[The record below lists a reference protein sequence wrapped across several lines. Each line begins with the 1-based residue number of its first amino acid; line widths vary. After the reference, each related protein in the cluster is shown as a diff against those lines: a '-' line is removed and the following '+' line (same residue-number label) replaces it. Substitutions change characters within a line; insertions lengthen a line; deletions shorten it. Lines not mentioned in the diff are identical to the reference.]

1 MLIENIMYF
10 ALGLL
15 VAGLVALVIMPA
27 VWKRAVRL
35 TKRRIEA
42 ATPITMAEF
51 RADKDQLRAEFAL
64 STRRLEMNVEALR
77 KRLAEQLSDVNQ
89 KRTDLG
95 ALKAERENHL
105 AVVRELE
112 AREVELRARILELE
126 KEGADLANRLRKR
139 DRELETRAAEIET
152 LRNSLRG
159 GLAKA
164 TKVDG
169 MALSGNY
176 EDDIDQVTTALAIE
190 RKRAAFLEDQ
200 ARSLI
205 ERLEKSDRR
214 SAEATAA
221 IAQMR
226 DALAGKEAQ
235 READAEELL
244 AAEARIASAENR
256 LNALLAETS
265 QVVEKTEGRAEQ
277 LLADK
282 LSMEEELERLR
293 AKVANVEAGIMADWE
308 TERFEEA
315 HLREKLNDI
324 AASVSRLVYAV
335 DHDTP
340 VNAVPETESLFDRV
354 QRFADDGEGVD
365 VLPAPANS
373 QSGRVSERLA
383 ALKEIQGR

>member
-1 MLIENIMYF
+1 MLIENMMYF

-15 VAGLVALVIMPA
+15 VAGLVALIVMPA

-42 ATPITMAEF
+42 ATPITLSEF

-64 STRRLEMNVEALR
+64 STRRLEMNVETLR

-95 ALKAERENHL
+95 ALKAEREQHV
-105 AVVRELE
+105 AVVAELE
-112 AREVELRARILELE
+112 NRQVDLRARVLELE
-126 KEGADLANRLRKR
+126 KEGTDLAQRLRMR
-139 DRELETRAAEIET
+139 DRDVEVRQDEIET
-152 LRNSLRG
+152 LRGSLREGFPEATG
-159 GLAKA
+159 GEN
-164 TKVDG
+164 
-169 MALSGNY
+169 LSGDY
-176 EDDIDQVTTALAIE
+176 DHDVDRLTASLAIE
-190 RKRAAFLEDQ
+190 RKRAAFLEEQ

-205 ERLEKSDRR
+205 DRLENSDRR
-214 SAEATAA
+214 SNEATAA

-226 DALAGKEAQ
+226 DALARRDAHDEENAEA
-235 READAEELL
+235 LV
-244 AAEARIASAENR
+244 AAEARMASAENR
-256 LNALLAETS
+256 LNALLAESSETVARS
-265 QVVEKTEGRAEQ
+265 NGKIEQ

-282 LSMEEELERLR
+282 LSLEDEVERLR
-293 AKVANVEAGIMADWE
+293 GKVANVESSILADWE
-308 TERFEEA
+308 SERFEEA

-340 VNAVPETESLFDRV
+340 LESNVEESLFDRV
-354 QRFADDGEGVD
+354 QRFADDGETVST
-365 VLPAPANS
+365 LEPPTKE
-373 QSGRVSERLA
+373 SGRRGSVSDRLA